1 MSSESDSAARP
12 SPQTTPESGTPPK
25 KHTIFNFNATNP
37 DFVPGYSVL
46 RVEQAKHMTPEAKT
60 RLMNTIVDDLV
71 ASVGLI
77 NEYHRNGTL
86 SDENIFQVSTMMQSI
101 RHNNAKVEG
110 RWDEKIERLRRDRR
124 QVQRD
129 YRDLARQMDVM
140 GQKYAGK
147 VKVLEGQVEA
157 LKKQIAWMEAGG
169 PLRQSESWLGENVD
183 RRCVSEEVDM
193 VETSNGREQMGE
205 DDADGEWEEESI

>member
-1 MSSESDSAARP
+1 MSTDSDPAEMP
-12 SPQTTPESGTPPK
+12 SPRTTPEPSTPPK
-25 KHTIFNFNATNP
+25 KHTIFTFNATNP

-46 RVEQAKHMTPEAKT
+46 RAEQAKHLPPEAKT
-60 RLMNTIVDDLV
+60 RLMSTIVDDLIACV
-71 ASVGLI
+71 SLI
-77 NEYHRNGTL
+77 NEYHRHGIL

-147 VKVLEGQVEA
+147 VKVLEGQVQA
-157 LKKQIAWMEAGG
+157 LKKRIAWMEAGG
-169 PLRQSESWLGENVD
+169 PLRQSESRLGENVD
-183 RRCVSEEVDM
+183 RRCVSEEVVHD
-193 VETSNGREQMGE
+193 ETCNDREQMGE